1 MIKTQKSYREEK
13 VTNTKRER
21 TIHIE
26 IGKNNRR
33 KRMKE
38 RNIEKGK
45 KKQTRLKH
53 PYEERVRNIPKRTY
67 KEEIK
72 R

>member
-45 KKQTRLKH
+45 KIHKKKKSK
-53 PYEERVRNIPKRTY
+53 PD
-67 KEEIK
+67 
-72 R
+72 